1 MNGYFAGGLTDG
13 FLQGLGAVMQY
24 QNMLHEQKR
33 QSTLDQQSA
42 DYRERQAGLADV
54 ELQLKREQLAQE
66 QANKDRTAGFE
77 QQRIDVLK
85 GGLGL
90 STVQQ
95 QQQNQIARQQLE
107 LQQRE
112 SARQDQAQ
120 AAQNWQDRFK
130 QQQLQRQEGL
140 KLAQTQIYPKIA
152 AGTLTPDDVANWK
165 RYTGLDL
172 ADLTDDH
179 LVDNAVHLFHGLKT
193 GQVPMNDPRLNA
205 VASRLYGGMLQRNIG
220 DKVRVR
226 DEQGNPTGPEIT
238 VTNKSWAGAYPTT
251 DGKFGLNTWVEG
263 MDDKGQTHKYLA
275 PVTLN
280 GMGGDDPIVAFSG
293 DDLEKPL
300 VASMYFNHEFNSN
313 PQLKANIQRVLNG
326 G

>member
-1 MNGYFAGGLTDG
+1 
-13 FLQGLGAVMQY
+13 
-24 QNMLHEQKR
+24 
-33 QSTLDQQSA
+33 
-42 DYRERQAGLADV
+42 
-54 ELQLKREQLAQE
+54 
-66 QANKDRTAGFE
+66 
-77 QQRIDVLK
+77 
-85 GGLGL
+85 
-90 STVQQ
+90 
-95 QQQNQIARQQLE
+95 
-107 LQQRE
+107 
-112 SARQDQAQ
+112 
-120 AAQNWQDRFK
+120 
-130 QQQLQRQEGL
+130 
-140 KLAQTQIYPKIA
+140 
-152 AGTLTPDDVANWK
+152 
-165 RYTGLDL
+165 
-172 ADLTDDH
+172 
-179 LVDNAVHLFHGLKT
+179 
-193 GQVPMNDPRLNA
+193 
-205 VASRLYGGMLQRNIG
+205 MLQRNIG